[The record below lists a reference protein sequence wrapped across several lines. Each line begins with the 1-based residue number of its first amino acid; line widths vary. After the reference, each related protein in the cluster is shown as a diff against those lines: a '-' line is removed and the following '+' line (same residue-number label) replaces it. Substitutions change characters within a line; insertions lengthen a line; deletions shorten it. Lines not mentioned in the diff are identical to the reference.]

1 MSWLQ
6 NDHYFFDQLHIR
18 WLSLKKLK
26 KFFSKFWRRTSIDH
40 LTLSHIKV
48 NIICGWN
55 TFYKIFQKI
64 FIKNFTKIFFLKFY
78 WIFLIFSTQDGILM
92 LISKW
97 HIFFKFLAIWLIKV
111 FLTSISEYAKNLKNT
126 GHSVVSLISA
136 THDEMAAK
144 FSKNNHSL
152 LVIQQ
157 VMESGKCHR
166 NYSV

>member
-92 LISKW
+92 LIWKW
-97 HIFFKFLAIWLIKV
+97 HIFFFILW
-111 FLTSISEYAKNLKNT
+111 FLTTALLFELVTGQYWPSSQYKCKNQQNLHQRGQYKLKN
-126 GHSVVSLISA
+126 
-136 THDEMAAK
+136 
-144 FSKNNHSL
+144 
-152 LVIQQ
+152 
-157 VMESGKCHR
+157 
-166 NYSV
+166 